1 MMEFQIPNFAPAA
14 PEIFVSMMSIFIL
27 LVVSFARSRSSQ
39 IAYYLTQLTL
49 IVAGGLSLYPIRDD
63 SAGEMVFTFGQM
75 YVADPLGDLLKIA
88 SIAAVFCTLVY
99 GRRYLRERKLESA
112 EYYLLA
118 LFAALGIMVM
128 ISAGTLI
135 TVYIGLEMLSL
146 ASYALVAI
154 NRDSVRST
162 EAAMKYFVLGSLASG
177 LLLYGMSMVYGATHY
192 LGLWDIANA
201 LLDPGSVNGTVLLF
215 GLVFVVAGVAF
226 KLGVV
231 PFHMWLP
238 DTYEGAPSS
247 VTLLIASA
255 SKLAAFAMACRLL
268 AFGLWDLVGQWKLM
282 LLIAGTASIVLGN
295 LAAIRQT
302 NLKRMLAYSGISH
315 MGFLVLGFAAVTS
328 TDSLGAY
335 GSALFYVLTY
345 VLATLGGFGIM
356 LLLARA
362 GHEAENIEDFRGLN
376 KRSSWW
382 AAMMS
387 VVMFSMAGIPFFV
400 GFFAK
405 LYVLN
410 SLWNSGFAWLT
421 VVAVIMSLIGA
432 YYYLSVV
439 KTIYFDEPE
448 DHEPIGG
455 CIGSRALLSVN
466 VFALILLGLFPG
478 VLMDLCVTVV
488 RRTLQ

>member
-1 MMEFQIPNFAPAA
+1 MEFQIPNFAPAA

-27 LVVSFARSRSSQ
+27 LVVSFARTRSSQ

-201 LLDPGSVNGTVLLF
+201 LLDPASVNGTVLLF

-387 VVMFSMAGIPFFV
+387 VVMLSMAGIPFFV

-455 CIGSRALLSVN
+455 GIGSRALLSVN

-478 VLMDLCVTVV
+478 ALMDLCVTVV